1 MSERLLQSL
10 RDENARLREQL
21 AAMRA
26 ALSECPP
33 LPEEWGLT
41 PSQARVFSVLVR
53 RPTPSRAAIMTAL
66 YSDRSEADVVVD
78 LKMVDIFIL
87 KIRRKL
93 RPFGIE
99 IRTLRGR
106 GYALDAEIRAR
117 FADAVQPT
125 LRIAA

>member
-1 MSERLLQSL
+1 MNEHLLQSL
-10 RDENARLREQL
+10 RDENAQLREQL

-41 PSQARVFSVLVR
+41 PCQARVFGVLIR
-53 RPTPSRAAIMTAL
+53 RERPSRTAIMTAL
-66 YSDRSEADVVVD
+66 YSDRAEADIVED
-78 LKMVDIFIL
+78 PTMISIFIM

-93 RPFGIE
+93 KPFDIE
-99 IRTLRGR
+99 IRTLRGH
-106 GYALDAEIRAR
+106 GYALDAATRAR
-117 FADAVQPT
+117 FAHAVQPA